1 MPWTHKRADSVEIF
15 SGKIRKGD
23 ADCLFFANF
32 AETIQALLHM
42 KHSLKEWFI
51 VTRYWSFPVS
61 TMPVVATFAY
71 LFSRGMIPGGFKP
84 WAVLLL
90 SLLGVVLLHAAGNV
104 LSDWA
109 DYRSGVDNETAFAVP
124 NLVFHHFEPAEYLRF
139 SIALF
144 VAGAAVGIGIMLLSG
159 PGLLIAGGVG
169 VALTLLYSFLKYHAL
184 GDADIFLI
192 FGVLTVLG
200 TTYAIT
206 GAYVP
211 EALVLSLPIGL
222 VTVSVLHANN
232 TLDSET
238 DRAAGIRTF
247 AMLIGLKASAIL
259 YMCYMVIPFVYV
271 IVAVI
276 LGWLHPASLLCL
288 LAAVPAWKN
297 IQKASS
303 FRRDGLEA
311 MKGLDQA
318 TAKLQLVFSGL
329 LSLGLFIGGLL

>member
-1 MPWTHKRADSVEIF
+1 
-15 SGKIRKGD
+15 
-23 ADCLFFANF
+23 
-32 AETIQALLHM
+32 M
-42 KHSLKEWFI
+42 KHSLKDWLV
-51 VTRYWSFPVS
+51 VTRFWSFPVS
-61 TMPVVATFAY
+61 TMPVVATFAF
-71 LFSRGMIPGGFKP
+71 LFSKGMLSGGIKP
-84 WAVLLL
+84 WCVLFL

-109 DYRSGVDNETAFAVP
+109 DYKSGVDNETAFAVP

-139 SIALF
+139 SIILF
-144 VAGAAVGIGIMLLSG
+144 AAGVAVGIGITFLSG
-159 PGLLIAGGVG
+159 PGLLIAGAVG
-169 VALTLLYSFLKYHAL
+169 VLLTLLYSFLKYHAL
-184 GDADIFLI
+184 GDADIFAI

-200 TTYAIT
+200 TTYAVT

-259 YMCYMVIPFVYV
+259 YCCYMVIPFVYV
-271 IVAVI
+271 AVAAAA
-276 LGWLHPASLLCL
+276 GWLHPASLLCL
-288 LAAVPAWKN
+288 GALVPAWQN
-297 IQKASS
+297 LRKAST
-303 FRRDGLEA
+303 FKRDGLEA

-318 TAKLQLVFSGL
+318 TAKLQLIFSGL

>member
-1 MPWTHKRADSVEIF
+1 
-15 SGKIRKGD
+15 
-23 ADCLFFANF
+23 
-32 AETIQALLHM
+32 M
-42 KHSLKEWFI
+42 KHSLKEWFV

-71 LFSRGMIPGGFKP
+71 LFSMEMLPGGFKP
-84 WAVLLL
+84 WAILLL
-90 SLLGVVLLHAAGNV
+90 SLLGVVLLHSAGNV

-124 NLVFHHFEPAEYLRF
+124 NLVFHRFEPEEYLRF
-139 SIALF
+139 SIILF
-144 VAGAAVGIGIMLLSG
+144 VAGVAVGVLITFLSG

-169 VALTLLYSFLKYHAL
+169 VLLTMLYSFLKYHAL

-211 EALVLSLPIGL
+211 QALVLSIPIGL

-259 YMCYMVIPFVYV
+259 YCCYMVIPFVYV
-271 IVAVI
+271 AVAVI
-276 LGWLHPASLLCL
+276 AGWLHPASLLCL
-288 LAAVPAWKN
+288 GAIIPAWN
-297 IQKASS
+297 NFRKASL
-303 FRRDGLEA
+303 FKKDGLEA

-318 TAKLQLVFSGL
+318 SAKLQLVFSGL

>member
-1 MPWTHKRADSVEIF
+1 MR
-15 SGKIRKGD
+15 
-23 ADCLFFANF
+23 
-32 AETIQALLHM
+32 
-42 KHSLKEWFI
+42 HSLKEWFT

-61 TMPVVATFAY
+61 TMPVIATFAY
-71 LFSRGMIPGGFKP
+71 LFSKGMLPSGVTPYVI
-84 WAVLLL
+84 LLL
-90 SLLGVVLLHAAGNV
+90 SLVGVVLIHSAGNV

-109 DYRSGVDNETAFAVP
+109 DYKTGVDNESAFAVP
-124 NLVFHHFEPAEYLRF
+124 NLVFHKFEPAEYLRF

-144 VAGAAVGIGIMLLSG
+144 VAGVAVGIVIMLLSG

-169 VALTLLYSFLKYHAL
+169 VLLTLLYSVLKYHAL
-184 GDADIFLI
+184 GDADIFVI

-232 TLDSET
+232 TLDTET

-259 YMCYMVIPFVYV
+259 YCCYMVIPFAFVVVSV
-271 IVAVI
+271 IA
-276 LGWLHPASLLCL
+276 GWLHPASLLCL
-288 LAAVPAWKN
+288 AAVVPAWKN
-297 IQKASS
+297 
-303 FRRDGLEA
+303 FRQACQYKTAGLEA

-329 LSLGLFIGGLL
+329 LSLGLLIGGLL

>member
-1 MPWTHKRADSVEIF
+1 
-15 SGKIRKGD
+15 
-23 ADCLFFANF
+23 
-32 AETIQALLHM
+32 M
-42 KHSLKEWFI
+42 KHRLKDWFI
-51 VTRYWSFPVS
+51 VTRFWSFPVS

-71 LFSRGMIPGGFKP
+71 LFSKGMIPGGFKP
-84 WAVLLL
+84 WAVLFL

-109 DYRSGVDNETAFAVP
+109 DYKSGVDNETAYAVP

-139 SIALF
+139 SIILF
-144 VAGAAVGIGIMLLSG
+144 IAGAAVGLGIVLLSG
-159 PGLLIAGGVG
+159 PGLLIVGGVG
-169 VALTLLYSFLKYHAL
+169 VLLTLLYSFLKYHAL
-184 GDADIFLI
+184 GDADIFVI

-211 EALVLSLPIGL
+211 EALVLSIPIGM

-259 YMCYMVIPFVYV
+259 YGCYMVIPFVYV
-271 IVAVI
+271 IAVV
-276 LGWLHPASLLCL
+276 LTGWLHPAALLCL
-288 LAAVPAWKN
+288 IAIVPAWKN
-297 IQKASS
+297 LRKASR
-303 FRRDGLEA
+303 FRQEGLEA

-318 TAKLQLVFSGL
+318 TAQLQLVFSGL

>member
-1 MPWTHKRADSVEIF
+1 
-15 SGKIRKGD
+15 
-23 ADCLFFANF
+23 
-32 AETIQALLHM
+32 M
-42 KHSLKEWFI
+42 KHSLKEWFT

-61 TMPVVATFAY
+61 TMPVIATFAF
-71 LFSRGMIPGGFKP
+71 LFSKGMLPSGVMPYVI
-84 WAVLLL
+84 LLL
-90 SLLGVVLLHAAGNV
+90 SLVGVVLLHSAGNV

-109 DYRSGVDNETAFAVP
+109 DYKTGVDNESAFAVP
-124 NLVFHHFEPAEYLRF
+124 NLVFHKFEPAEYLRF

-144 VAGAAVGIGIMLLSG
+144 VAGVAVGIVILLLSG

-169 VALTLLYSFLKYHAL
+169 VLLTLLYSFLKYHAL
-184 GDADIFLI
+184 GDADIFVI

-232 TLDSET
+232 TLDTET

-259 YMCYMVIPFVYV
+259 YCCYMVIPFAFVVVSV
-271 IVAVI
+271 IA
-276 LGWLHPASLLCL
+276 GWLHPASLLCL
-288 LAAVPAWKN
+288 AAVVPAWKN
-297 IQKASS
+297 
-303 FRRDGLEA
+303 FRQACQYKTAGLEA

-329 LSLGLFIGGLL
+329 LSVGLLIGGLL